1 MRLFVSKVDATQ
13 ADAGLAIFKEYLAVE
28 LDPMKKSKAQLD
40 MAQML
45 LDAGAAD
52 KALAEFKSILTTT
65 PDSPEA
71 NLGAGL
77 AVYATGDKTKFQEAA
92 NYLQKFV
99 DVAPDTNP
107 MKEGAKEVLT
117 ELKNTENVTPEKTSR
132 PPRKRP

>member
-1 MRLFVSKVDATQ
+1 
-13 ADAGLAIFKEYLAVE
+13 
-28 LDPMKKSKAQLD
+28 

-52 KALAEFKSILTTT
+52 KALEEFKSILATT

-77 AVYATGDKTKFQEAA
+77 AVYAVGDKAKFQEAA
-92 NYLQKFV
+92 NYLQRFV
-99 DVAPDTNP
+99 EVAPDTNP
-107 MKEGAKEVLT
+107 LKNDAKAILA
-117 ELKNTENVTPEKTSR
+117 ELKNTENVTPEKTTR